1 MFGANQNLMIF
12 PTKDVDTNIDEEFA
26 AAVEYLPNVCPS
38 PLFFNSFQECGWCV
52 TDTAFE
58 QSLPANAQFCSV
70 KVIDFGFC
78 EEVQPGQLLE
88 RFSGSEAYV
97 APGAFLLLLCPPL
110 LAQGGPSWLT
120 TTPWTCRN
128 FGWRALRRST
138 DRRLVSRRGFVY
150 SPAGTISL
158 QPHRH

>member
-1 MFGANQNLMIF
+1 
-12 PTKDVDTNIDEEFA
+12 
-26 AAVEYLPNVCPS
+26 
-38 PLFFNSFQECGWCV
+38 V

-97 APGAFLLLLCPPL
+97 APGKFLGLCR
-110 LAQGGPSWLT
+110 SV
-120 TTPWTCRN
+120 WT
-128 FGWRALRRST
+128 
-138 DRRLVSRRGFVY
+138 FV
-150 SPAGTISL
+150 ADDHTVDG
-158 QPHRH
+158 